1 MKATNPTSPDRAL
14 DRNPDGHA
22 DSPAE
27 WRIPR
32 IVWVGLA
39 ASLLAGLSIGFALG
53 SSRHGPSP
61 VPSRGLVVTASG
73 IKLTEG
79 SPQERYIEL
88 QVARRAPGLAPIP
101 APARVL
107 VDETRA
113 GPVFAP
119 VAGRVEQV
127 VVHLGQEVKPGDRL
141 VAIRSSSLPELGRE
155 AESARASLAVK
166 TALVERLRD
175 LVALR
180 AVPEKDLIV
189 AQQEKHEIELTLKA
203 AEGKRRSLHLGH
215 LDPGGLFWLTAPRK
229 GTVVERAALMG
240 MEVGPDRTDP
250 LVQVAELDEVIVVAD
265 VLGSDTED
273 LRSGQTALVSEVSA
287 RAKPVEGKIEYVADF
302 VDPVRRTIAVRI
314 RVANPEH
321 HLRPNA
327 FVQVTFES
335 QTVPA
340 VQVPA
345 EAVVTDDQKSI
356 VFVKTGGSNRDSHLE
371 RREVR
376 VGRSREGKTEILSGL
391 AEGESFV
398 SRGAL
403 LLLNALD
410 IAS

>member
-1 MKATNPTSPDRAL
+1 VACL
-14 DRNPDGHA
+14 
-22 DSPAE
+22 
-27 WRIPR
+27 
-32 IVWVGLA
+32 
-39 ASLLAGLSIGFALG
+39 ALG
-53 SSRHGPSP
+53 LFVGIGIGVGIGASKRAARPLP
-61 VPSRGLVVTASG
+61 VPGLTVTDSTIQLAQ
-73 IKLTEG
+73 G

-88 QVARRAPGLAPIP
+88 EVAKLAPGLAPIP

-107 VDETRA
+107 VDESRS

-155 AESARASLAVK
+155 SESARASLAVK

-189 AQQEKHEIELTLKA
+189 AQQEKHEIELALKA
-203 AEGKRRSLHLGH
+203 AEGKRRSLHLGRF
-215 LDPGGLFWLTAPRK
+215 DPGGLFWLTAPRK
-229 GTVVERAALMG
+229 GTVVDRAALVG
-240 MEVGPDRTDP
+240 MEVGPDRTEP
-250 LVQVAELDEVIVVAD
+250 LVQIAELDEVIVVAD
-265 VLGSDTED
+265 VVGADTEA
-273 LRSGQTALVSEVSA
+273 LSAGQSVQVSEV
-287 RAKPVEGKIEYVADF
+287 RAGAQPVAGKIEYVADF

-314 RVANPEH
+314 RVPNPEH

-327 FVQVTFES
+327 FVQVTFA
-335 QTVPA
+335 TLAPPV
-340 VQVPA
+340 VQVPS
-345 EAVVTDDQKSI
+345 EALVTDDQKAI
-356 VFVKTGGSNRDSHLE
+356 IFVKTGGPDKQSRLQ

-376 VGRSREGKTEILSGL
+376 IGRSRDGKTEILTGL
-391 AEGESFV
+391 GAGETFV

>member
-1 MKATNPTSPDRAL
+1 MLCLAL
-14 DRNPDGHA
+14 G
-22 DSPAE
+22 
-27 WRIPR
+27 
-32 IVWVGLA
+32 
-39 ASLLAGLSIGFALG
+39 LLAGIGIGFGFA
-53 SSRHGPSP
+53 SSRRASSP
-61 VPSRGLVVTASG
+61 LPSRGLTVTASG
-73 IKLTEG
+73 INLAQG

-88 QVARRAPGLAPIP
+88 QVAQQAPGMAPIP

-141 VAIRSSSLPELGRE
+141 VAVRSSSLPELGRE

-166 TALVERLRD
+166 SALVDRLRD

-189 AQQEKHEIELTLKA
+189 AQQEKHEIELALKA

-215 LDPGGLFWLTAPRK
+215 LDSSGLFWLTAPRK

-240 MEVGPDRTDP
+240 MEVGPDRTEP

-265 VLGSDTED
+265 VLGSDTEG
-273 LRSGQTALVSEVSA
+273 LSSGQTAQVSEVGA
-287 RAKPVEGKIEYVADF
+287 RATPIEGKIEYVADF

-314 RVANPEH
+314 RVPNPEH
-321 HLRPNA
+321 RLRPNA
-327 FVQVTFES
+327 FVQVTFAT
-335 QTVPA
+335 QA
-340 VQVPA
+340 AAGVQVPS
-345 EAVVTDDQKSI
+345 EAVVTDDQKAI
-356 VFVKTGGSNRDSHLE
+356 VFVKTGGSDKQSRLE

-376 VGRSREGKTEILSGL
+376 IGRSRDGKTEILSGL
-391 AEGESFV
+391 AVGETFV

-410 IAS
+410 IAP

>member
-1 MKATNPTSPDRAL
+1 MSTTML
-14 DRNPDGHA
+14 DNSAQKPQGL
-22 DSPAE
+22 PAQS
-27 WRIPR
+27 RSTRVAVICLAF
-32 IVWVGLA
+32 GLVAGIGIGISLGASKHA
-39 ASLLAGLSIGFALG
+39 AS
-53 SSRHGPSP
+53 PP
-61 VPSRGLVVTASG
+61 PTRGLTVTDSTIHLAQ
-73 IKLTEG
+73 G

-88 QVARRAPGLAPIP
+88 QVASLSPGLSPIP

-107 VDETRA
+107 VDELRA

-166 TALVERLRD
+166 TALVDRLRD

-189 AQQEKHEIELTLKA
+189 AQQEKHEIELALKA
-203 AEGKRRSLHLGH
+203 AEGKRRSLHLGR

-240 MEVGPDRTDP
+240 MEVGPDRTEP

-265 VLGSDTED
+265 VLGSDTEA
-273 LRSGQTALVSEVSA
+273 LHSGQTASVSEV
-287 RAKPVEGKIEYVADF
+287 RAGAQPVTGKIEYVADF

-314 RVANPEH
+314 RVPNPEH

-327 FVQVTFES
+327 FVQVTFATES
-335 QTVPA
+335 APA
-340 VQVPA
+340 VQVPS
-345 EAVVTDDQKSI
+345 EAVVTDDQKAI
-356 VFVKTGGSNRDSHLE
+356 VFVKTGGSDKQSRLE

-376 VGRSREGKTEILSGL
+376 IGRARDGKTEILSGL
-391 AEGESFV
+391 RAGETFV

>member
-1 MKATNPTSPDRAL
+1 MSATNRTPRDETLDHSHLGHLGWRKSRVAL
-14 DRNPDGHA
+14 LC
-22 DSPAE
+22 
-27 WRIPR
+27 
-32 IVWVGLA
+32 LA
-39 ASLLAGLSIGFALG
+39 LGLLAGISIGVGLG
-53 SSRHGPSP
+53 SSKRGSGPLPSP
-61 VPSRGLVVTASG
+61 GLVANATSIV
-73 IKLTEG
+73 LTQG

-88 QVARRAPGLAPIP
+88 QVAKQAPGLAPIP

-155 AESARASLAVK
+155 AESARAALAVK
-166 TALVERLRD
+166 SALVERLRD

-189 AQQEKHEIELTLKA
+189 AQQEKREIELTLKA

-215 LDPGGLFWLTAPRK
+215 LDPSGLFWLTAPRK

-240 MEVGPDRTDP
+240 MEVGPDRTEP

-273 LRSGQTALVSEVSA
+273 LKSGQTAQVSEVNA
-287 RAKPVEGKIEYVADF
+287 RATPVEGKIEYVADF
-302 VDPVRRTIAVRI
+302 VDPIRRTIAVRI
-314 RVANPEH
+314 RVPNPEH
-321 HLRPNA
+321 RLRPNA
-327 FVQVTFES
+327 FVQVTFA
-335 QTVPA
+335 THTAPA
-340 VQVPA
+340 VQVPS

-356 VFVKTGGSNRDSHLE
+356 VFIKTGGSDKNSRLE

-376 VGRSREGKTEILSGL
+376 IGRSRDGKTEILGGL
-391 AEGESFV
+391 TEGQTFV

>member
-1 MKATNPTSPDRAL
+1 MSATNRTPRDETLDHSHLGHLGWRKSRVAL
-14 DRNPDGHA
+14 LC
-22 DSPAE
+22 
-27 WRIPR
+27 
-32 IVWVGLA
+32 LA
-39 ASLLAGLSIGFALG
+39 LGLLAGISIGVGLG
-53 SSRHGPSP
+53 SSKRGSGPLPSP
-61 VPSRGLVVTASG
+61 GLVANATSIV
-73 IKLTEG
+73 LTQG

-88 QVARRAPGLAPIP
+88 QVAKQAPGLAPIP

-155 AESARASLAVK
+155 AESARAALAVK
-166 TALVERLRD
+166 SALVERLRD

-189 AQQEKHEIELTLKA
+189 AQQEKREIELTLKA

-215 LDPGGLFWLTAPRK
+215 LDPSGLFWLTAPRK

-240 MEVGPDRTDP
+240 MEVGPDRTEP

-273 LRSGQTALVSEVSA
+273 LKSGQTAQVSEVNA
-287 RAKPVEGKIEYVADF
+287 RATPVEGKIEYVADF
-302 VDPVRRTIAVRI
+302 VDPIRRTIAVRI
-314 RVANPEH
+314 RVPNPEH
-321 HLRPNA
+321 RLRPNA
-327 FVQVTFES
+327 FVQVTFA
-335 QTVPA
+335 THTAPA
-340 VQVPA
+340 VQVPS

-356 VFVKTGGSNRDSHLE
+356 VFIKTGGSDKNSRLE
-371 RREVR
+371 RCEVR
-376 VGRSREGKTEILSGL
+376 IGRSRDGKTEILGGL
-391 AEGESFV
+391 TEGQTFV

>member
-1 MKATNPTSPDRAL
+1 
-14 DRNPDGHA
+14 
-22 DSPAE
+22 
-27 WRIPR
+27 
-32 IVWVGLA
+32 
-39 ASLLAGLSIGFALG
+39 
-53 SSRHGPSP
+53 
-61 VPSRGLVVTASG
+61 
-73 IKLTEG
+73 
-79 SPQERYIEL
+79 
-88 QVARRAPGLAPIP
+88 
-101 APARVL
+101 L

-155 AESARASLAVK
+155 AESARAALAVK
-166 TALVERLRD
+166 SALVERLRD

-189 AQQEKHEIELTLKA
+189 AQQEKREIELTLKA

-215 LDPGGLFWLTAPRK
+215 LDPSGLFWLTAPRK

-240 MEVGPDRTDP
+240 MEVGPDRTEP

-273 LRSGQTALVSEVSA
+273 LKSGQTAQVSEVNA
-287 RAKPVEGKIEYVADF
+287 RATPVEGKIEYVADF
-302 VDPVRRTIAVRI
+302 VDPIRRTIAVRI
-314 RVANPEH
+314 RVPNPEH
-321 HLRPNA
+321 RLRPNA
-327 FVQVTFES
+327 FVQVTFA
-335 QTVPA
+335 THTAPA
-340 VQVPA
+340 VQVPS

-356 VFVKTGGSNRDSHLE
+356 VFIKTGGSDKNSRLE

-376 VGRSREGKTEILSGL
+376 IGRSRDGKTEILGGL
-391 AEGESFV
+391 TEGQTFV

>member
-1 MKATNPTSPDRAL
+1 MSTTMLDNPAQKPQGL
-14 DRNPDGHA
+14 
-22 DSPAE
+22 PAQS
-27 WRIPR
+27 RSTRVAVICLAF
-32 IVWVGLA
+32 GLVAGIGIGISLGASKHA
-39 ASLLAGLSIGFALG
+39 AS
-53 SSRHGPSP
+53 PP
-61 VPSRGLVVTASG
+61 PTRGLTVTDSTIHLAQ
-73 IKLTEG
+73 G

-88 QVARRAPGLAPIP
+88 QVASLSPGLSPIP

-107 VDETRA
+107 VDELRA

-166 TALVERLRD
+166 TALVDRLRD

-189 AQQEKHEIELTLKA
+189 AQQEKHEIELALKA
-203 AEGKRRSLHLGH
+203 AEGKRRSLHLGR

-240 MEVGPDRTDP
+240 MEVGPDRTEP

-265 VLGSDTED
+265 VLGSDTEA
-273 LRSGQTALVSEVSA
+273 LHSGQTASVSEV
-287 RAKPVEGKIEYVADF
+287 RAGAQPVTGKIEYVADF

-314 RVANPEH
+314 RVPNPEH

-327 FVQVTFES
+327 FVQVTFATES
-335 QTVPA
+335 APA
-340 VQVPA
+340 VQVPS
-345 EAVVTDDQKSI
+345 EAVVTDDQKAI
-356 VFVKTGGSNRDSHLE
+356 VFVKTGGSDKQSRLE

-376 VGRSREGKTEILSGL
+376 IGRARDGKTEILSGL
-391 AEGESFV
+391 RAGETFV

>member
-1 MKATNPTSPDRAL
+1 MSATNRTPPDETLDHSHLGRVGWRKSRVAL
-14 DRNPDGHA
+14 LC
-22 DSPAE
+22 
-27 WRIPR
+27 
-32 IVWVGLA
+32 LA
-39 ASLLAGLSIGFALG
+39 LGLLAGVSIGIGLG
-53 SSRHGPSP
+53 ASKRASSPLPSP
-61 VPSRGLVVTASG
+61 GLVANATG
-73 IKLTEG
+73 IVLTQG

-88 QVARRAPGLAPIP
+88 QVAKQAPGLAPIP

-155 AESARASLAVK
+155 AESARAALAVK

-189 AQQEKHEIELTLKA
+189 AQQEKREIELTLKA
-203 AEGKRRSLHLGH
+203 AEGKRRSLHLGR
-215 LDPGGLFWLTAPRK
+215 LDPSGLFWLTAPRK

-240 MEVGPDRTDP
+240 MEVGPDRTEP

-273 LRSGQTALVSEVSA
+273 LKSGQMALVSEVN
-287 RAKPVEGKIEYVADF
+287 AKAAPVEGKIEYVADF

-314 RVANPEH
+314 RVPNPEH
-321 HLRPNA
+321 RLRPNA
-327 FVQVTFES
+327 FVQVTFA
-335 QTVPA
+335 THTAPA
-340 VQVPA
+340 VQVPS

-356 VFVKTGGSNRDSHLE
+356 VFIKTGGSDKNSRLE

-376 VGRSREGKTEILSGL
+376 IGRSRDGKTEILSGL
-391 AEGESFV
+391 TEGQTFV

>member
-1 MKATNPTSPDRAL
+1 MSDRPSESHPANATGHRSP
-14 DRNPDGHA
+14 
-22 DSPAE
+22 
-27 WRIPR
+27 
-32 IVWVGLA
+32 LA
-39 ASLLAGLSIGFALG
+39 ALICLALG
-53 SSRHGPSP
+53 LIAGVGIGASASKRTVSP
-61 VPSRGLVVTASG
+61 PPAPGLTVTASA
-73 IKLTEG
+73 INLAQG

-88 QVARRAPGLAPIP
+88 QVAGQAPGMTPIP

-166 TALVERLRD
+166 SALVERLKD

-189 AQQEKHEIELTLKA
+189 AQQEKHEIELALKA

-240 MEVGPDRTDP
+240 MEVGPDRTEP

-273 LRSGQTALVSEVSA
+273 LKSGQTAQVSEVNAGAQS
-287 RAKPVEGKIEYVADF
+287 VTGKIEYVADF

-321 HLRPNA
+321 RLRPNA
-327 FVQVTFES
+327 FVQVTFATQS
-335 QTVPA
+335 SPA
-340 VQVPA
+340 VQVPS
-345 EAVVTDDQKSI
+345 EAVVTDDQKAI
-356 VFVKTGGSNRDSHLE
+356 VFVKTGGSDKQSRLE

-376 VGRSREGKTEILSGL
+376 IGRSRDGKTEILGGL
-391 AEGESFV
+391 AVGETFV

>member
-1 MKATNPTSPDRAL
+1 VAL
-14 DRNPDGHA
+14 ICLA
-22 DSPAE
+22 L
-27 WRIPR
+27 
-32 IVWVGLA
+32 GLA
-39 ASLLAGLSIGFALG
+39 AGIGIGAAASKNPAGPL
-53 SSRHGPSP
+53 
-61 VPSRGLVVTASG
+61 PSRGLTVTNSTIELAQ
-73 IKLTEG
+73 G

-88 QVARRAPGLAPIP
+88 QVARLAPGLAPVP

-107 VDETRA
+107 VDELRA

-166 TALVERLRD
+166 SALVERLRD

-189 AQQEKHEIELTLKA
+189 AEQEKHEIELALKA
-203 AEGKRRSLHLGH
+203 AEGKRRSLHLGR

-229 GTVVERAALMG
+229 GTVVERAALVG
-240 MEVGPDRTDP
+240 MEVGPDRTEP
-250 LVQVAELDEVIVVAD
+250 LVQVADLHEVIVVAD
-265 VLGSDTED
+265 VLGSDTEA
-273 LRSGQTALVSEVSA
+273 LRSGQTAQVSEV
-287 RAKPVEGKIEYVADF
+287 RAGAQPATGKIEYVADF
-302 VDPVRRTIAVRI
+302 VDPIRRTVAVRI
-314 RVANPEH
+314 RVPNPEH

-327 FVQVTFES
+327 FVQVTFAT
-335 QTVPA
+335 QTAPA
-340 VQVPA
+340 VQVPS
-345 EAVVTDDQKSI
+345 EAVVTDDQKAI
-356 VFVKTGGSNRDSHLE
+356 VFVKTGGSDKQSRLE

-376 VGRSREGKTEILSGL
+376 IGRSRDGKTEILSGL
-391 AEGESFV
+391 AAGETFV

>member
-1 MKATNPTSPDRAL
+1 MNATNRTSADPSL
-14 DRNPDGHA
+14 DHPLDEAHTSHTGR
-22 DSPAE
+22 
-27 WRIPR
+27 RIPR
-32 IVWVGLA
+32 VAMLCLA
-39 ASLLAGLSIGFALG
+39 LGLLAGIGIGFGFA
-53 SSRHGPSP
+53 SSRRASSP
-61 VPSRGLVVTASG
+61 LPSRGLTVTASG
-73 IKLTEG
+73 INLAQG

-88 QVARRAPGLAPIP
+88 QVAQQAPGMAPIP

-141 VAIRSSSLPELGRE
+141 VAVRSSSLPELGRE

-166 TALVERLRD
+166 SALVDRLRD

-215 LDPGGLFWLTAPRK
+215 LDSSGLFWLTAPRK

-240 MEVGPDRTDP
+240 MEVGPDRTEP

-265 VLGSDTED
+265 VLGSDTEG
-273 LRSGQTALVSEVSA
+273 LSSGQTAQVSEVSA
-287 RAKPVEGKIEYVADF
+287 RATPIEGKIEYVADF

-314 RVANPEH
+314 RVPNPEH
-321 HLRPNA
+321 RLRPNA
-327 FVQVTFES
+327 FVQVTFAT
-335 QTVPA
+335 QAAPG
-340 VQVPA
+340 VQVPS
-345 EAVVTDDQKSI
+345 EAVVTDDQKAI
-356 VFVKTGGSNRDSHLE
+356 VFVKTGGSDKQSRLE

-376 VGRSREGKTEILSGL
+376 IGRSREGRTEIASGL
-391 AEGESFV
+391 AVGETFV

-410 IAS
+410 IAP

>member
-1 MKATNPTSPDRAL
+1 MSATNRTPPDETLDHSHLGHLGWRKSRVAL
-14 DRNPDGHA
+14 LC
-22 DSPAE
+22 
-27 WRIPR
+27 
-32 IVWVGLA
+32 LA
-39 ASLLAGLSIGFALG
+39 LGLLAGISIGVGLG
-53 SSRHGPSP
+53 SSKRGSGLLPSP
-61 VPSRGLVVTASG
+61 GLVANATSIV
-73 IKLTEG
+73 LTQG

-88 QVARRAPGLAPIP
+88 QVAKQAPGLAPIP

-155 AESARASLAVK
+155 AESARAALAVK

-189 AQQEKHEIELTLKA
+189 AQQEKREIELTLKA

-215 LDPGGLFWLTAPRK
+215 LDPSGLFWLTAPRK

-240 MEVGPDRTDP
+240 MEVGPDRTEP

-273 LRSGQTALVSEVSA
+273 LKSGQTAQVSEVNA
-287 RAKPVEGKIEYVADF
+287 RATPVEGKIEYVADF

-314 RVANPEH
+314 RVPNPEH
-321 HLRPNA
+321 RLRPNA
-327 FVQVTFES
+327 FVQVTFA
-335 QTVPA
+335 THTAPA
-340 VQVPA
+340 VQVPS

-356 VFVKTGGSNRDSHLE
+356 VFIKTGGSDKNSRLE

-376 VGRSREGKTEILSGL
+376 IGRSRDGKTEILGGL
-391 AEGESFV
+391 SEGQTFV

>member
-1 MKATNPTSPDRAL
+1 MLDNPAQKPQGL
-14 DRNPDGHA
+14 
-22 DSPAE
+22 PAQS
-27 WRIPR
+27 RSTRVAVICLAF
-32 IVWVGLA
+32 GLVAGIGIGISLGASKHA
-39 ASLLAGLSIGFALG
+39 ASPPPTPGLTVTDSTIHLAQ
-53 SSRHGPSP
+53 
-61 VPSRGLVVTASG
+61 
-73 IKLTEG
+73 G

-88 QVARRAPGLAPIP
+88 QVASLSPGLSPIP

-107 VDETRA
+107 VDELRA

-166 TALVERLRD
+166 TALVDRLRD

-189 AQQEKHEIELTLKA
+189 AQQEKHEIELALKA
-203 AEGKRRSLHLGH
+203 AEGKRRSLHLGR

-240 MEVGPDRTDP
+240 MEVGPDRTEP

-265 VLGSDTED
+265 VLGSDTEA
-273 LRSGQTALVSEVSA
+273 LHSGQTASVSEV
-287 RAKPVEGKIEYVADF
+287 RAGAQPVTGKIEYVADF

-314 RVANPEH
+314 RVPNPEH

-327 FVQVTFES
+327 FVQVTFATES
-335 QTVPA
+335 APA
-340 VQVPA
+340 VQVPS
-345 EAVVTDDQKSI
+345 EAVVTDDQKAI
-356 VFVKTGGSNRDSHLE
+356 VFVKTGGSDKQSRLE

-376 VGRSREGKTEILSGL
+376 IGRARDGKTEILSGL
-391 AEGESFV
+391 RAGETFV

>member
-1 MKATNPTSPDRAL
+1 MSDQTHREI
-14 DRNPDGHA
+14 
-22 DSPAE
+22 PAG
-27 WRIPR
+27 RRPR
-32 IVWVGLA
+32 WTIVACL
-39 ASLLAGLSIGFALG
+39 ALG
-53 SSRHGPSP
+53 MFVGIGIGVGIGASKRAARPLP
-61 VPSRGLVVTASG
+61 VPGLTVTDSTIQLAQ
-73 IKLTEG
+73 G

-88 QVARRAPGLAPIP
+88 EVAKLAPGLAPIP

-107 VDETRA
+107 VDESRS

-155 AESARASLAVK
+155 SESARASLAVK

-189 AQQEKHEIELTLKA
+189 AQQEKHEIELALKA
-203 AEGKRRSLHLGH
+203 AEGKRRSLHLGRF
-215 LDPGGLFWLTAPRK
+215 DPGGLFWLTAPRK
-229 GTVVERAALMG
+229 GTVVDRAALVG
-240 MEVGPDRTDP
+240 MEVGPDRTEP
-250 LVQVAELDEVIVVAD
+250 LVQIAELDEVIVVAD
-265 VLGSDTED
+265 VVGADTEA
-273 LRSGQTALVSEVSA
+273 LSAGQSVQVSEV
-287 RAKPVEGKIEYVADF
+287 RAGAQPVAGKIEYVADF

-314 RVANPEH
+314 RVPNPEH

-327 FVQVTFES
+327 FVQVTFA
-335 QTVPA
+335 TLAPPV
-340 VQVPA
+340 VQVPS
-345 EAVVTDDQKSI
+345 EAVVTDDQKAI
-356 VFVKTGGSNRDSHLE
+356 IFVKTGGPDKQSRLQ

-376 VGRSREGKTEILSGL
+376 IGRSRDGKTEILTGL
-391 AEGESFV
+391 GAGETFV

>member
-1 MKATNPTSPDRAL
+1 MTNPAAANPMSDRPSEA
-14 DRNPDGHA
+14 PKE
-22 DSPAE
+22 SPAG
-27 WRIPR
+27 PR
-32 IVWVGLA
+32 SPRTLVICLAFGLV
-39 ASLLAGLSIGFALG
+39 AGIGIGIGIG
-53 SSRHGPSP
+53 SSKHPPSP
-61 VPSRGLVVTASG
+61 PPTPGLTVTDST
-73 IKLTEG
+73 IQLTQG

-88 QVARRAPGLAPIP
+88 QVAAVAPGLAPIP

-107 VDETRA
+107 VDESRA

-203 AEGKRRSLHLGH
+203 AEGKRRSLHLGR

-240 MEVGPDRTDP
+240 MEVGPDRTEP
-250 LVQVAELDEVIVVAD
+250 LVQIAELDEVIVVAD
-265 VLGSDTED
+265 VLGTDTEA
-273 LRSGQTALVSEVSA
+273 LRAGQTAQVSEV
-287 RAKPVEGKIEYVADF
+287 RAGAQPTLGKIEYVADF

-314 RVANPEH
+314 RVPNPEH

-327 FVQVTFES
+327 FVQVTFATEAAP
-335 QTVPA
+335 V
-340 VQVPA
+340 VQVPS
-345 EAVVTDDQKSI
+345 EAVVTDDQKAI
-356 VFVKTGGSNRDSHLE
+356 VFVKTGGSDKQSRLK

-376 VGRSREGKTEILSGL
+376 IGRSRDGRTEILSGL
-391 AEGESFV
+391 AAGETFV

>member
-1 MKATNPTSPDRAL
+1 MSATNRTPDETLDHSDDRSHPSRVGWRKSRVAL
-14 DRNPDGHA
+14 LC
-22 DSPAE
+22 
-27 WRIPR
+27 
-32 IVWVGLA
+32 LA
-39 ASLLAGLSIGFALG
+39 LGLLAGVSIGVGLG
-53 SSRHGPSP
+53 SSKRASGPLPSP
-61 VPSRGLVVTASG
+61 GLVANATSIV
-73 IKLTEG
+73 LTQG

-88 QVARRAPGLAPIP
+88 QVAKQAPGLAPIP

-155 AESARASLAVK
+155 AESARAALAVK
-166 TALVERLRD
+166 SALVERLRD

-189 AQQEKHEIELTLKA
+189 AQQEKREIELTLKA

-215 LDPGGLFWLTAPRK
+215 LDPSGLFWLTAPRK

-240 MEVGPDRTDP
+240 MEVGPDRTEP
-250 LVQVAELDEVIVVAD
+250 LVQIAELDEVIVVAD

-273 LRSGQTALVSEVSA
+273 LKSGQTAQVSEVNA
-287 RAKPVEGKIEYVADF
+287 RATPVEGKIEYVADF
-302 VDPVRRTIAVRI
+302 VDPIRRTIAVRI
-314 RVANPEH
+314 RVPNPEH
-321 HLRPNA
+321 RLRPNA
-327 FVQVTFES
+327 FVQVTFA
-335 QTVPA
+335 THTAPA
-340 VQVPA
+340 VQVPS

-356 VFVKTGGSNRDSHLE
+356 VFIKTGGSDKNSRLE

-376 VGRSREGKTEILSGL
+376 IGRSRDGKTEILGGL
-391 AEGESFV
+391 TEGQTFV